1 MMVYLDTS
9 VVLRFLFR
17 ERNPIR
23 VWGKWEKA
31 YSSNLWRTEAFRTV
45 DRLRLMGNLTD
56 RDVADLAKEIQIV
69 HETLVIVPLTETILV
84 RAGESFPTIVGTL
97 VALHLST
104 ALSVQEVEKL
114 DQFLTH
120 DQRLGIAAQSLGF
133 NVSGIP

>member
-1 MMVYLDTS
+1 MVYLDTS

-97 VALHLST
+97 DALHLST

-133 NVSGIP
+133 NVSGIL

>member
-1 MMVYLDTS
+1 MVYLDTS

-97 VALHLST
+97 GALHLST
-104 ALSVQEVEKL
+104 ALSMQEVEKL